1 MSASAT
7 LIVSTPLRFG
17 TDAVKDEHDLLA
29 AGSGRCGEWVWAHIT
44 RIGKRHSAV
53 GGVCEDA
60 AGVRVGEVALRG
72 GIHLA
77 LADGVSG
84 GARGDIAAAALV
96 RHCLHWSPEHS
107 ITLSSWIGD
116 AADIAV
122 RRALA
127 ASTPEPGAATL
138 AAAWLGP
145 DGSGTLSRIG
155 DCRAYVWQAPVYV
168 GDTLQVR
175 QLLPDQTMAYMGYAS
190 PLSPKA
196 CQPAHMVGNRSTGTP
211 ELLPISVPPG
221 SGLLLC
227 SDGLHDVIDVAGL
240 ARQLAALFAESSLI
254 SAPSQFESVCHNLIE
269 HAQELGSDDDVSVLL
284 VARTLPLAK
293 KTQCKSDGD

>member
-1 MSASAT
+1 MTASAT
-7 LIVSTPLRFG
+7 LIISTPLRFG
-17 TDAVKDEHDLLA
+17 TGAVKEEQHLWA
-29 AGSGRCGEWVWAHIT
+29 ADSGCCGEWVWAYIT
-44 RIGKRHSAV
+44 RIGKRHSTA

-60 AGVRVGEVALRG
+60 AGVRVDEVALRG

-107 ITLSSWIGD
+107 IPLTGWIGD
-116 AADIAV
+116 AAEITV

-145 DGSGTLSRIG
+145 DGSGMLNRVG
-155 DCRAYVWQAPVYV
+155 DCRAYAWQAPASSGGAV
-168 GDTLQVR
+168 QAR

-196 CQPAHMVGNRSTGTP
+196 YQPAHMVGNRSTGTP
-211 ELLPISVPPG
+211 ELLPVNVPPG

-227 SDGLHDVIDVAGL
+227 SDGLHNIIDSAEL
-240 ARQLAALFAESSLI
+240 ARRMAALYAEGRLSGE
-254 SAPSQFESVCHNLIE
+254 PSQFESVCLDLVE
-269 HAQELGSDDDVSVLL
+269 HAQGLGSDDDVSVLL
-284 VARTLPLAK
+284 VAR
-293 KTQCKSDGD
+293 SRH